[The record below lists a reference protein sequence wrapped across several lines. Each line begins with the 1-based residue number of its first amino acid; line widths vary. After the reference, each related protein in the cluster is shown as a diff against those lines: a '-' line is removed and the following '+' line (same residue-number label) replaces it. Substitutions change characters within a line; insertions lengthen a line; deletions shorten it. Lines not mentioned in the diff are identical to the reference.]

1 MANSLPHKMESQ
13 VFNIKNVI
21 KMTEKE
27 KGSEQ
32 KMVALKL
39 TILIYTNLKVKSRF
53 IIHSNIFWL
62 DNGVWRNLFFQ
73 FESRG

>member
-1 MANSLPHKMESQ
+1 MESQ

-39 TILIYTNLKVKSRF
+39 KILIYTNLKVKSRF

-62 DNGVWRNLFFQ
+62 DNGV
-73 FESRG
+73 

>member
-1 MANSLPHKMESQ
+1 MANSHPHKMESQ

-62 DNGVWRNLFFQ
+62 DNGV
-73 FESRG
+73 

>member
-1 MANSLPHKMESQ
+1 MGNSHPHKMESQ

-62 DNGVWRNLFFQ
+62 DNGV
-73 FESRG
+73 